1 MGFHVTGTFT
11 GTAHAELTPLP
22 FPEPRPIEF
31 YDGATVNGSFSL
43 NVVNPY
49 FQVGGDNYAYFF
61 NGPGSSMSVS
71 YDIKGVHF
79 DYSTDMAV
87 ILLDQGTGPHPL
99 DAVTIATDFIPK
111 YQGASFQWAG
121 APGSLFDAFDPNS
134 LRLDGAGPME
144 FSAYFANADAKI
156 RVSVDVAPGGW
167 SFDTTSPVPEVSSAV
182 MLLVGVAVLALW
194 HAARRSGVRPRWRRA

>member
-11 GTAHAELTPLP
+11 GTAHAELLPLP

-31 YDGATVNGSFSL
+31 YDGATVTGSFSL
-43 NVVNPY
+43 NVMNPY

-79 DYSTDMAV
+79 DYSSDMAV
-87 ILLDQGTGPHPL
+87 ILLDQFTMPQPS

-111 YQGASFQWAG
+111 YQGASFQWSA
-121 APGSLFDAFDPNS
+121 APGSLFDPFDPNS
-134 LRLDGAGPME
+134 LRLDGVAPIA

-156 RVSVDVAPGGW
+156 RVGVDVAPDGW
-167 SFDTTSPVPEVSSAV
+167 SFDTSPVPEASSAV
-182 MLLVGVAVLALW
+182 LLLVGFALLAVW
-194 HAARRSGVRPRWRRA
+194 RVIRR

>member
-1 MGFHVTGTFT
+1 VTGTFT
-11 GTAHAELTPLP
+11 GTAHAELLPLP

-31 YDGATVNGSFSL
+31 YDGATVTGSFSL
-43 NVVNPY
+43 NVMNPY

-79 DYSTDMAV
+79 DYSSDMAV
-87 ILLDQGTGPHPL
+87 ILLDQFTMPQPS

-111 YQGASFQWAG
+111 YQGASFQWSA
-121 APGSLFDAFDPNS
+121 APGSLFDPFDPNS
-134 LRLDGAGPME
+134 LRLDGVAPIA

-156 RVSVDVAPGGW
+156 RVGVDVAPDGW
-167 SFDTTSPVPEVSSAV
+167 SFDTSPVPEASSAV
-182 MLLVGVAVLALW
+182 LLLVGFALLAVW
-194 HAARRSGVRPRWRRA
+194 RVIRR